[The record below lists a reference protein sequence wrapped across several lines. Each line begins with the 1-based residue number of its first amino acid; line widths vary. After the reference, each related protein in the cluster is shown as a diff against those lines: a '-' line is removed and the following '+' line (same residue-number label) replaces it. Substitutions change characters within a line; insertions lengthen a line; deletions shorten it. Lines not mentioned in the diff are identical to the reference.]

1 MMMSSYCCRV
11 SHDPQMI
18 LKEIFEPMQ
27 SEYELQSV
35 DTPNASH
42 DASITLPNDEDKR
55 YDRLYTM
62 P

>member
-1 MMMSSYCCRV
+1 
-11 SHDPQMI
+11 MI

-42 DASITLPNDEDKR
+42 DASITFPNDEDKR